1 MMQGGLWEDSVNGEL
16 MNIPSSLLIT
26 LQQDAG
32 IAMKDLR
39 LVNIA
44 DKASKGKDQ
53 LDA

>member
-1 MMQGGLWEDSVNGEL
+1 VNGEL
-16 MNIPSSLLIT
+16 MNIPTTLLTT

-44 DKASKGKDQ
+44 DKASMGYDQ
-53 LDA
+53 